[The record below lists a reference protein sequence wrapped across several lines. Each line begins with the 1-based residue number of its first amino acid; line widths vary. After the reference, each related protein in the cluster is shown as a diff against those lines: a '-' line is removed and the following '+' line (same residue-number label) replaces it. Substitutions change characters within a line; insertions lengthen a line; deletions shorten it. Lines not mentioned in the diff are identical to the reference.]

1 MAKLHSI
8 ISVTLWLAICTLSLS
23 GPAMAGQPGKP
34 LQCTHTLPQYT
45 EALRQFE
52 ILATEARKEAAKN
65 PLYESDVA
73 YYASVLADARACMKT
88 LAPVATAAR

>member
-1 MAKLHSI
+1 MAKLHTI
-8 ISVTLWLAICTLSLS
+8 VSVTLRLAICAICLPGS
-23 GPAMAGQPGKP
+23 AMAGQPGKQ

-52 ILATEARKEAAKN
+52 ILATEARSQAAKN

-73 YYASVLADARACMKT
+73 YYASVLADARACVKT
-88 LAPVATAAR
+88 LAPVTTAAR